1 MEPSRKFFISQFEK
15 FEKEGNK
22 WRYSQILFQR
32 VWVQGLII
40 DVEDPHY
47 FVIDDGTGCIGVITK
62 NMKEPKPTQKKRGMY
77 VLVLGTIS
85 VNENEQNGQE
95 GQHNGQ
101 QSGQQSFP
109 TINCHKFS
117 DLSDEWRDRE
127 TFWLLDVVL
136 LQKRFYL

>member
-32 VWVQGLII
+32 VWIQGMII
-40 DVEDPHY
+40 DVEDNY
-47 FVIDDGTGCIGVITK
+47 FVIDDGTGCIGVTTK

-85 VNENEQNGQE
+85 VNENEQNGQ
-95 GQHNGQ
+95 
-101 QSGQQSFP
+101 FP
-109 TINCHKFS
+109 TIHCHKFS
-117 DLSDEWRDRE
+117 DLSNEFSDRE
-127 TFWLLDVVL
+127 TLWLLDVVL